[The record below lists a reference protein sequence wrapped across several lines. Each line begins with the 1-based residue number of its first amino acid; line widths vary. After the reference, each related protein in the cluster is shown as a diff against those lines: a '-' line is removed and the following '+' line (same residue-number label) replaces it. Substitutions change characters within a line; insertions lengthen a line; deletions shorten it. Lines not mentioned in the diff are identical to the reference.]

1 MTRRNG
7 IRTVLVLL
15 LVGLGVVLFALGKE
29 HQVFLDNKALAVG
42 GAEVPALESVRVTVD
57 GGEPLEFAAD
67 DRDVV
72 QTRGLRAQVK
82 LEVLDGNGN
91 VTKTVERS
99 VSFSFEDRVMLS
111 LPALAAGDEGY
122 RLAPPSLE

>member
-42 GAEVPALESVRVTVD
+42 GAEVPALEAVRVTVD

-82 LEVLDGNGN
+82 LEILDGNGN

-111 LPALAAGDEGY
+111 LPVLVQGGEGY
-122 RLAPPSLE
+122 RLPPPVVE

>member
-42 GAEVPALESVRVTVD
+42 GAEVPALEAVRVTVD

-67 DRDVV
+67 DRDVA
-72 QTRGLRAQVK
+72 QTRGLRANLK

-111 LPALAAGDEGY
+111 LPVLVQGGEGY
-122 RLAPPSLE
+122 RLPPPVVE

>member
-72 QTRGLRAQVK
+72 QTRGLRANLK
-82 LEVLDGNGN
+82 LEILDGNGN

-111 LPALAAGDEGY
+111 LPVLVQGGEGY
-122 RLAPPSLE
+122 RLPPPVVE

>member
-42 GAEVPALESVRVTVD
+42 GAEVPALEAVRVTVD

-111 LPALAAGDEGY
+111 LPVLVQGGEGY
-122 RLAPPSLE
+122 RLPPPVVE